1 VKRELQLVATRVESP
16 EEVERCRALGFS
28 LFQGSF
34 FAKPNLVRQRRV
46 GTGGTASLRTLAG
59 VAAPDASFED
69 LEKAIS
75 ADVGLSLKLLRYVN
89 SAFFSLPR
97 TVGSVK
103 EALTL
108 LGTATVRRWATVM
121 ALVDAT
127 ADAPEELVELA
138 LQRARMCEVLGG
150 ASVHGDQAD
159 ALFTVGLFSVADAL
173 LDRPMEEVLETLPFS
188 DEIRAALLRH
198 EGAKGVLLERV
209 MSYERGEFPDE
220 SEGGLTLPQAYAD
233 AVPWAHEA
241 RQASP
246 PD

>member
-1 VKRELQLVATRVESP
+1 
-16 EEVERCRALGFS
+16 
-28 LFQGSF
+28 
-34 FAKPNLVRQRRV
+34 
-46 GTGGTASLRTLAG
+46 
-59 VAAPDASFED
+59 DASFED

-97 TVGSVK
+97 TVGSVH

-127 ADAPEELVELA
+127 ADTPEELVELA

-150 ASVHGDQAD
+150 GSPQGEQAD
-159 ALFTVGLFSVADAL
+159 APFARAL
-173 LDRPMEEVLETLPFS
+173 LTGADPLLGRRMEEVVEPLPSS
-188 DEIRAALLRH
+188 DGIQAGLLPH
-198 EGAKGVLLERV
+198 QGTKGVLLERV

-220 SEGGLTLPQAYAD
+220 PAAQGQGLSLPDAYAD

-241 RQASP
+241 RQATP